1 MDPNEHVKQLL
12 DKLDAQEGAT
22 SEAATSDRLRQ
33 FRSDLEKQGLD
44 EPLILQAESM
54 AFGFAENYPDE
65 TTGWGT
71 YYGPMMVMKDENG
84 QWKEAPSIQLVTPEM
99 IEYWARRSE
108 EARNPLFRARYADLV
123 WDFSKKITGTSAD
136 VKYAQIVIDQTIQ
149 IAEGRYCEHETAVE
163 AKLKRA
169 LGLSLAINDHQRLKR
184 IIQTI
189 IHYEDRIGEDSK
201 PGLWG
206 FSFDLLVGNKKIVLA
221 EGDLKKIIDDL
232 ENRLE
237 RLSSEREDSLGD
249 PFPVEAAAMRLVSF
263 YKAKFDIENVKRV
276 LRKYSQ
282 AFVSASKYASPMVAA
297 SWLEKVHAVL
307 DSNGLREEAD
317 TIAVRIKEAREK
329 SKQEMHS
336 FSYTMELP
344 KEEVEQYVASMT
356 DGTAKETLDRIA
368 LQFLPRKD
376 KLEQQVKDLAQKA
389 PLQGLISISIHD
401 EGGRTVATVGSVEDD
416 LEGRVIH
423 QLSQNLGFEGQFLYW
438 VLDRAVSRHK
448 LGIPE
453 FVNHLYLS
461 LAYDPERRTLIERGI
476 KAHIQRDYVTSCCIL
491 VPELEAAL
499 RRLLH
504 LAGGSIYRPNRSGG
518 IRERTLEEIMRDPI
532 IEKMLGADVITYFR
546 ALLTDQRGWN
556 VRNNVCHGLLNP
568 NSFGVAVSNRLV
580 HCLLLL
586 SLIREKDPDD
596 PGKQQQ

>member
-1 MDPNEHVKQLL
+1 MDPNEHLKQLL

-22 SEAATSDRLRQ
+22 SEAATSDCLRQ
-33 FRSDLEKQGLD
+33 FKSDLEKKGLD
-44 EPLILQAESM
+44 EPLILHAESM
-54 AFGFAENYPDE
+54 AFGFAENYLDE

-71 YYGPMMVMKDENG
+71 YYGPMMVIKDENG

-99 IEYWARRSE
+99 IEYWAKRSE
-108 EARNPLFRARYADLV
+108 EAKNPLFRARYADLI

-149 IAEGRYCEHETAVE
+149 IAEGRYCKHETAVE
-163 AKLKRA
+163 TKLERA
-169 LGLSLAINDHQRLKR
+169 LGLSLAINDQQRLKR

-221 EGDLKKIIDDL
+221 ETDLKKIIDDL

-237 RLSSEREDSLGD
+237 RLSPERGDSQGD
-249 PFPVEAAAMRLVSF
+249 PFSAEAAAMRLVSF
-263 YKAKFDIENVKRV
+263 YKAKSDIEDVKRV
-276 LRKYSQ
+276 LKKYSQ

-297 SWLEKVHAVL
+297 SWLEKVHAIL
-307 DSNGLREEAD
+307 DANGLREEAD
-317 TIAVRIKEAREK
+317 TIAVLIKEAGEK

-336 FSYTMELP
+336 FSYTMKLP

-368 LQFLPRKD
+368 MQFLPRKD

-389 PLQGLISISIHD
+389 PLIGLISIFIQD

-423 QLSQNLGFEGQFLYW
+423 QLSQNLDFEGHFLYW
-438 VLDRAVSRHK
+438 VLDRAVFRHK
-448 LGIPE
+448 LGTPE
-453 FVNHLYLS
+453 FMDHLYLS
-461 LAYDPERRTLIERGI
+461 LSYDPERRTLIERGI
-476 KAHIQRDYVTSCCIL
+476 KAHIQGDYVASCCIL

-532 IEKMLGADVITYFR
+532 IEKMLGGDVITYFR

-568 NSFGVAVSNRLV
+568 NSFSLVVSNRLI

-586 SLIREKDPDD
+586 SLIRKKDPD
-596 PGKQQQ
+596 GREKQQQ